1 MAWLSEM
8 TGRESKRRESKR
20 NDGYKRADVW
30 LNKKAQ
36 QIADKRPREQSIS
49 DFVNEAILAGGPRRK

>member
-1 MAWLSEM
+1 METTRQQKHRDTMLAE
-8 TGRESKRRESKR
+8 
-20 NDGYKRADVW
+20 GYKRADVW
-30 LNKKAQ
+30 LSKRAQ